1 MWDILVSGALWA
13 NTQYAIRNT
22 EYANTRYIVLAETM
36 TKENRMFL
44 TGTLIVAGTLFVG
57 GKIVHKRR
65 EKRLVDRLLPLK
77 MQSPSGKKIISRS
90 SSSFSKIQADIQRL
104 TGDRLGG
111 VGPKRQQLDSLSAL
125 AEVETS
131 NDERVLNR
139 DIMLSGGLMGLT
151 AIGSLG
157 YPLFTLISVPGLI
170 YLTISDIQSTYQAFL
185 ERKNRATAL
194 VESILAIGIVPKYSD
209 K

>member
-1 MWDILVSGALWA
+1 
-13 NTQYAIRNT
+13 
-22 EYANTRYIVLAETM
+22 
-36 TKENRMFL
+36 MFL

-111 VGPKRQQLDSLSAL
+111 VGPKRQQVDSLSAL